1 MDEPRGSDDDRG
13 EAVRYE
19 IRLKGRLNSS
29 RAEWF
34 GGMSLTHANDGTT
47 VLAGPVADQAALHGL
62 LHKLRDLGVTLISV
76 NESEAASA
84 IARADPDGEPH
95 GPHSNDQE
103 TDMDETARK
112 SGTTGVPNDAW
123 RKLALAG
130 GIAYLMTFIF
140 SIPAVFLYGPVLS
153 DPAYILSAGA
163 DSQVL
168 LGALFDLITALACIG
183 TAVAL
188 YPVIKRQSGAASIG
202 FVSTRIFEAAV
213 IVIGVVCLMAVV
225 NLRQAGAAA
234 GTDASALAAVGQG
247 LVAVRDVTF
256 LVGPGVMPGLNA
268 LLLGYVLYRSRLVP
282 RAIPAMGLIGAPLF
296 LVLAAASILGL
307 NEQASVAS
315 GIAVIPIFFW
325 ELSLGLWLTFKGF
338 RPSAVTALAS
348 DRSELVA
355 AATAAPTA
363 AATTAGAA

>member
-1 MDEPRGSDDDRG
+1 M
-13 EAVRYE
+13 
-19 IRLKGRLNSS
+19 
-29 RAEWF
+29 
-34 GGMSLTHANDGTT
+34 ND
-47 VLAGPVADQAALHGL
+47 
-62 LHKLRDLGVTLISV
+62 
-76 NESEAASA
+76 
-84 IARADPDGEPH
+84 
-95 GPHSNDQE
+95 
-103 TDMDETARK
+103 TARMT
-112 SGTTGVPNDAW
+112 GTTGVRTDAW

-130 GIAYLMTFIF
+130 GVLYLMTFIF

-168 LGALFDLITALACIG
+168 LGALFDLVTALACIG

-202 FVSTRIFEAAV
+202 FVATRIFEGAV

-234 GTDASALAAVGQG
+234 GTDASALVAVGQG
-247 LVAVRDVTF
+247 LVAVRDQTF

-307 NEQASVAS
+307 NEQASLAS

-338 RPSAVTALAS
+338 RPSAVAALAS
-348 DRSELVA
+348 GSSETSASA
-355 AATAAPTA
+355 AANSSPIATT
-363 AATTAGAA
+363 TTAGAA